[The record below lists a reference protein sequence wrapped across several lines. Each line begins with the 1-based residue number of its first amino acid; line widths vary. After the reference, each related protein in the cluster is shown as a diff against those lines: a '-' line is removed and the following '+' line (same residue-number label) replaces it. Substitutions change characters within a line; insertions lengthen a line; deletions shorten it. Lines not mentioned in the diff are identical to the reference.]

1 MKVTEFLF
9 TWLCLLICYFTMQE
23 KKYFSQKCWIVNCTC
38 MNIITADTTKRRF
51 VQKIKGMLHMRYWRY
66 YNSCNHHFLCSL
78 SNRRIQDSCNHFR
91 NTVFKFF
98 SLSLFFANEKM
109 KTKWETALTSDL
121 CYLAADSL
129 RTVDKF
135 SFRCAIFKCT
145 TIFFFLQW
153 ITRSE

>member
-98 SLSLFFANEKM
+98 SLSLFLQMRKWKQNEKQPWPLIFVILLQ
-109 KTKWETALTSDL
+109 TVWELLINSVLDVQFLNAQQ
-121 CYLAADSL
+121 Y
-129 RTVDKF
+129 
-135 SFRCAIFKCT
+135 
-145 TIFFFLQW
+145 FFFLQW